1 MKEKIR
7 SFFSQQA
14 LPTLKEILRILAL
27 NVFPIAVGISIVI
40 GLSFLITKNFSYN
53 ALSERLVWCGILMM
67 MAGGIM
73 VYSHTTGGR
82 DFGTSGQFIR
92 SAHVQ
97 NIIDFNIEVRKNV
110 EKQFGWTFRL
120 FLIGLFVFGIGILV
134 NVLFT

>member
-82 DFGTSGQFIR
+82 DFGT
-92 SAHVQ
+92 
-97 NIIDFNIEVRKNV
+97 
-110 EKQFGWTFRL
+110 
-120 FLIGLFVFGIGILV
+120 
-134 NVLFT
+134 